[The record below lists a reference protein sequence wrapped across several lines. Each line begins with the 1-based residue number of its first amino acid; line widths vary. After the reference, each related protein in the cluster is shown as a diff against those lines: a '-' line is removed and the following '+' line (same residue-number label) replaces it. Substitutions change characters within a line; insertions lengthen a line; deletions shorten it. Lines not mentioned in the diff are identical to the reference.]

1 MNAAIRMCGNPG
13 ADLNVLLVNGDMN
26 PQECTGCAVLKAR
39 LGGDGA
45 ETSDGFM
52 DNGFIVQ
59 ANC

>member
-1 MNAAIRMCGNPG
+1 MNAAIRMCDNPE
-13 ADLNVLLVNGDMN
+13 ASLNVLLVNGDIK
-26 PQECTGCAVLKAR
+26 PQESTGCVVLKAR
-39 LGGDGA
+39 LGRDGA